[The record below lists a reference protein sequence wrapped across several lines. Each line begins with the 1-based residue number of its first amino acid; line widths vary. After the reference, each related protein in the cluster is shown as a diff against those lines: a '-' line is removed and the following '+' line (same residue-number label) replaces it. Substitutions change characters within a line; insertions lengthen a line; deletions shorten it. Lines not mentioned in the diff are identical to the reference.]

1 MLPRGEE
8 PPVQAALQAAMALRA
23 SAELL
28 QFRQDPL
35 ACHARQ
41 LLAVLLNPGC
51 GLAFE
56 LEAEFA
62 GKPKAPQQA
71 QGIVQQVGFGEGH
84 HLAALQMR
92 QPPKLA
98 DIDIAW
104 LADALGL
111 SRSEARLAAQL
122 GDGLRL
128 KEAATQLGWTE
139 ETVRSCSKTI
149 YAKMGVQGQAGLLR
163 QLQGAGLWPGDAG
176 DIAPPQTSA

>member
-1 MLPRGEE
+1 MLLRRAFSIYRADARTDTIEIIFDIHGRGT
-8 PPVQAALQAAMALRA
+8 
-23 SAELL
+23 
-28 QFRQDPL
+28 
-35 ACHARQ
+35 
-41 LLAVLLNPGC
+41 
-51 GLAFE
+51 
-56 LEAEFA
+56 
-62 GKPKAPQQA
+62 
-71 QGIVQQVGFGEGH
+71 
-84 HLAALQMR
+84 
-92 QPPKLA
+92 
-98 DIDIAW
+98 AW

-163 QLQGAGLWPGDAG
+163 QLHGAGLWPGDAG